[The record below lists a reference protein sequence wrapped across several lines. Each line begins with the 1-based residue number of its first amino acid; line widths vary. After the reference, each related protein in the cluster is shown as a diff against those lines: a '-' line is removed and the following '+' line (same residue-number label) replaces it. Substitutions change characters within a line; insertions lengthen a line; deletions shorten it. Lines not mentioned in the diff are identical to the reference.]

1 MVAFKSLDQS
11 FTSGCMQ
18 DGWGAKYYFPRCPK
32 EIIASSLDNYLQ
44 NLKVGSIFAY
54 QDDAPKLII
63 NKFVT
68 IQEHL
73 SILILCERE
82 GDWCE
87 RYGFHPWLICEITF
101 ESGFF
106 IHYKVAEFFEKDEAD
121 QEFCIK
127 QGRHAVTEI

>member
-1 MVAFKSLDQS
+1 MAAFKSLDQS
-11 FTSGCMQ
+11 LTNGCLQ
-18 DGWGAKYYFPRCPK
+18 DGWRVKHYFPRCPK
-32 EIIASSLDNYLQ
+32 EIIAIPIDNYLQ

-54 QDDAPKLII
+54 PDDAPKLII

-68 IQEHL
+68 IKEHL

-87 RYGFHPWLICEITF
+87 RYGFHPWLISEITF

-106 IHYKVAEFFEKDEAD
+106 IHYKVGEFFEKDEAD
-121 QEFCIK
+121 QEFCTK
-127 QGRHAVTEI
+127 QGRYAATEI